1 MAHNVTINNLLPG
14 PFETFRMRE
23 TPHQW
28 SLQSGK
34 TEDNEFSAR
43 RANNSAGR
51 FGTPAE
57 FGDACAHINSAKAG
71 FIKGQNLLLDYDF
84 YPGTF

>member
-14 PFETFRMRE
+14 PFETGRLRE
-23 TPHQW
+23 TPSQW

-34 TEDNEFSAR
+34 NDEMGFSAR
-43 RANNSAGR
+43 RANNLAGR
-51 FGTPAE
+51 LGTPAK
-57 FGDACAHINSAKAG
+57 FGDACSHINSAKAG
-71 FIKGQNLLLDYDF
+71 FIKGQNLLLDYGF